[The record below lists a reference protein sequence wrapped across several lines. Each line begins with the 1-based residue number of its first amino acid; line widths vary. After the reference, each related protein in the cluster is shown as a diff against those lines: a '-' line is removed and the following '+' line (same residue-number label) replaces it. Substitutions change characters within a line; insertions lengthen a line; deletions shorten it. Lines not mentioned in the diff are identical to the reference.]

1 MRKQKRNMETFNL
14 SFLDVVCCGFGAVI
28 LLLVITKIYEP
39 ITIEKSKEEL
49 QSLVTKLAQE
59 LEVIRG
65 DSVTMN
71 RRLTEITEQIS
82 ENNDKN
88 NKLQGDLSIIQG
100 EFNSTKSMSDEQLTD
115 RDSLFLLKQQLT
127 DIQVRLQTEIDAS
140 NSRAVGIPIDSE
152 YIIFVIDNSGSM
164 VNNVWGDL
172 KLSMVQI
179 LDAFPKDQLKGLQVI
194 SCNGDYLFPTFANQ
208 WIVDT
213 DKTRSNIIQALN
225 NWVPPCDSNPVD
237 GINLAVTE
245 FAKSNKIAIWILGD
259 DLLQDARPQ
268 YCGRSDSAECI
279 RAIVSKYNTLDAKGE
294 PMIRIHGKAFRHGNY
309 VGNPDGFFNMLRV
322 VANENY
328 GAFVVESN

>member
-100 EFNSTKSMSDEQLTD
+100 EFNSC
-115 RDSLFLLKQQLT
+115 LL
-127 DIQVRLQTEIDAS
+127 
-140 NSRAVGIPIDSE
+140 
-152 YIIFVIDNSGSM
+152 
-164 VNNVWGDL
+164 
-172 KLSMVQI
+172 
-179 LDAFPKDQLKGLQVI
+179 
-194 SCNGDYLFPTFANQ
+194 
-208 WIVDT
+208 
-213 DKTRSNIIQALN
+213 
-225 NWVPPCDSNPVD
+225 
-237 GINLAVTE
+237 
-245 FAKSNKIAIWILGD
+245 
-259 DLLQDARPQ
+259 
-268 YCGRSDSAECI
+268 
-279 RAIVSKYNTLDAKGE
+279 
-294 PMIRIHGKAFRHGNY
+294 
-309 VGNPDGFFNMLRV
+309 
-322 VANENY
+322 
-328 GAFVVESN
+328 